1 MITTM
6 EKKKR
11 YIKPVTKVVAVH
23 AEVMMAG
30 RK

>member
-1 MITTM
+1 M

-23 AEVMMAG
+23 AEVMMTG